1 MARENKGKRTSQK
14 HPNSFPSSGKG
25 RVAVFNGP
33 AILADV
39 QPSSKSR
46 MDFVISRR
54 HGARLNWLD
63 LTAVVEVTS
72 EEDGFPIESAFV
84 SGVTRAW
91 RAAVP
96 GTQTVR
102 LV

>member
-1 MARENKGKRTSQK
+1 
-14 HPNSFPSSGKG
+14 
-25 RVAVFNGP
+25 
-33 AILADV
+33 
-39 QPSSKSR
+39 
-46 MDFVISRR
+46 VISRR